1 MKFVQRFHKKTKF
14 CTLALCLVLLFEM
27 LGRLIVF
34 NLYSDHNTFLS
45 YVYGNRDTIKKKIK
59 DFVYTKEFNSDHYKD
74 NLINKINKTGIDSYR
89 ISLSKNDVIHFASV
103 VKLMENNASR
113 SDGEKINKYRKVK
126 IEHNGTKYEAK
137 LKLHL
142 GEPRHWKDP
151 KKSYSLKLS
160 GDKFIN
166 KSEKIDFVVP
176 EDRGYFPPLLCKE
189 LSEISGLPHPDNDF
203 CILYIND
210 EYNGLYLL
218 EEEFDNNPKYFEKNK
233 VPNDLSIRPNFK
245 DITELVLWDSKLEF
259 WESSA
264 LSIDSPYSE
273 EIKSRVNDYLN
284 GLRALDFEALKS
296 LVDIEKVA
304 AVTAMKIF
312 WGYSHD
318 YIERN
323 IRLVYSLDSGLIYYQ
338 PRAEDGA
345 KKLKLDCAHIPE
357 AEKNHFSFEHGMNYY
372 YGTKYLRM
380 FYPFVKNEHF
390 RDRRNF
396 YLKKFVFES
405 EIESKIEKYSSRSLS
420 IFPLDPF
427 SKFNGQT
434 ITYLINDQREVLHG
448 NTQIIKNTLSK
459 SSIFIK
465 IIKSNDKLKISIL
478 PDSLARLKLKDF
490 KLSLH
495 SGDYNVTKTNTKDE
509 KTIRCEDGELDLQE
523 IFEEEYLMTDL
534 DFRLLP
540 RKKYFEISIEG
551 NDFEEF
557 KEEDVSITAVNTFS
571 DQLVPKNRIHLNVI
585 DHTSDYSKL
594 KSLSA
599 QNFIDNHS
607 NINFSL
613 NQNALSIAQGTYEI
627 SNDLIVPEGLVLNI
641 AKGTVFNMEDNA
653 SIVSFSP
660 LNFNGTSQHPIT
672 VKRKREQGQFGVI
685 AMILEKPENIQ
696 INHLNLTGGSAALV
710 NGVFYNGAL
719 SIHNGTVRM
728 NSCTISKC
736 KADDGINF
744 KNSTAQIKN
753 CRFIDNKSDHVD
765 LDFCRA
771 LVDSN
776 NFINHDS
783 QNAGDAIDLS
793 GSSVILKNNQLIK
806 SGDKAISV
814 GEKSKVIIFNN
825 TIIGN
830 KIGIAVK
837 DSSKALISN
846 NSFGTN
852 ETNLS
857 CYVKKG
863 IFEGGSAYLHGNSNL
878 PSESIQL
885 DDLSDY
891 FRLSSFE
898 PGSFEVEETE
908 IHQTVDSVFQSINL
922 NFRE

>member
-1 MKFVQRFHKKTKF
+1 
-14 CTLALCLVLLFEM
+14 LALGLVLMFEM

-34 NLYSDHNTFLS
+34 NLNSDHSTFIS
-45 YVYGNRDTIKKKIK
+45 YVYGNSGTIKKKIK

-74 NLINKINKTGIDSYR
+74 SLINKINRTGIESYR
-89 ISLSKNDVIHFASV
+89 ISLSKNDIIHFASI
-103 VKLMENNASR
+103 VKFMENNASR
-113 SDGEKINKYRKVK
+113 SDADKINKYRKVK
-126 IEHNGTKYEAK
+126 VEHKGAKYDAK

-142 GEPRHWKDP
+142 GEPRHWEDP

-166 KSEKIDFVVP
+166 KAERIDFVVP

-203 CILYIND
+203 CLLYIND
-210 EYNGLYLL
+210 EYNGAYLL

-233 VPNDLSIRPNFK
+233 VPNDLSIRSNFK

-264 LSIDSPYSE
+264 LRIDSPYSE
-273 EIKSRVNDYLN
+273 AINKRVNDYLN
-284 GLRALDFEALKS
+284 GLRTLDFGALEN
-296 LVDIEKVA
+296 LVDIDKVA

-323 IRLVYSLDSGLIYYQ
+323 IRLVYSLDTGLIYYQ

-345 KKLKLDCAHIPE
+345 KRLKLDCAHVPF
-357 AEKNHFSFEHGMNYY
+357 AENNNFSFEHGMNYY

-380 FYPFVKNEHF
+380 FYPFVKNTQF
-390 RDRRNF
+390 RDKRNS
-396 YLKKFVFES
+396 YLKKFIFQG
-405 EIESKIEKYSSRSLS
+405 EIESKIDKHTRRSLS

-427 SKFNGQT
+427 SKFNGQ
-434 ITYLINDQREVLHG
+434 ITTHLINHQM
-448 NTQIIKNTLSK
+448 NTLNENIQTIKSRLSK

-465 IIKSNDKLKISIL
+465 IFKTNDKLKISIL
-478 PDSLARLKLKDF
+478 PDSLARLKLKEF
-490 KLSLH
+490 SIAIPK
-495 SGDYNVTKTNTKDE
+495 GDYLVTMANSTYKNTFHNV
-509 KTIRCEDGELDLQE
+509 DGYLDLKE
-523 IFEEEYLMTDL
+523 VFEQEYLMTEL

-557 KEEDVSITAVNTFS
+557 KEEDTSITAVNTFS
-571 DQLVPKNRIHLNVI
+571 DQMVPKGRIHLNVI
-585 DHTSDYSKL
+585 DQRSNYSDL

-599 QNFIDNHS
+599 QNFIDSHK
-607 NINFSL
+607 NINFNL
-613 NQNALSIAQGTYEI
+613 DKNVLSIAQGTYEI
-627 SNDLIVPEGLVLNI
+627 SSDLIVPEGLILNI
-641 AKGTVFNMEDNA
+641 EKGTVFTMEDNV

-672 VKRKREQGQFGVI
+672 VNRKWEQGQFGVI
-685 AMILEKPENIQ
+685 AMILDEPKNIQ

-719 SIHNGTVRM
+719 SVHNGSVRM

-744 KNSTAQIKN
+744 KNSTVQINN
-753 CRFIDNKSDHVD
+753 CMFIDNKSDHVD
-765 LDFCRA
+765 LDFCKA

-776 NFINHDS
+776 KFINLDS
-783 QNAGDAIDLS
+783 QNTGDAIDLS
-793 GSSVILKNNQLIK
+793 GSVVIVKNNELSK

-814 GEKSKVIIFNN
+814 GEESKVIIFNN
-825 TIIGN
+825 TIN
-830 KIGIAVK
+830 SNQIGIAVK

-846 NSFGTN
+846 NSFSSN

-863 IFEGGSAYLHGNSNL
+863 IFEGGSAYLYRNTNL
-878 PSESIQL
+878 PSDSIQL
-885 DDLSDY
+885 DHLSDY
-891 FRLSSFE
+891 FKLSSFE
-898 PGSFEVEETE
+898 PESFEVEETE

-922 NFRE
+922 NFRK

>member
-1 MKFVQRFHKKTKF
+1 
-14 CTLALCLVLLFEM
+14 
-27 LGRLIVF
+27 
-34 NLYSDHNTFLS
+34 
-45 YVYGNRDTIKKKIK
+45 
-59 DFVYTKEFNSDHYKD
+59 
-74 NLINKINKTGIDSYR
+74 
-89 ISLSKNDVIHFASV
+89 
-103 VKLMENNASR
+103 MENNASR

-126 IEHNGTKYEAK
+126 VEYEGTKYDAK

-142 GEPRHWKDP
+142 GESRHWKDP

-166 KSEKIDFVVP
+166 KLEKIDFVVP

-189 LSEISGLPHPDNDF
+189 LSDISGLPHPDNDY

-210 EYNGLYLL
+210 KYNGVYLL

-264 LSIDSPYSE
+264 LNIDSSYAE
-273 EIKSRVNDYLN
+273 VINNRVNEYLN
-284 GLRALDFEALKS
+284 GLRLLDFEALKS

-323 IRLVYSLDSGLIYYQ
+323 IRLVYSLDTGLIYYQ
-338 PRAEDGA
+338 PRSEDGA
-345 KKLKLDCAHIPE
+345 KRLKLDCAHIPD
-357 AEKNHFSFEHGMNYY
+357 AEKNQFSFEHGMNYY

-380 FYPFVKNEHF
+380 FYPFIKNEHF

-396 YLKKFVFES
+396 YLKKFIFES
-405 EIESKIEKYSSRSLS
+405 NIEKRINEQSSRSLK

-427 SKFNGQT
+427 SKFNGQ
-434 ITYLINDQREVLHG
+434 ITTHLINDQKNVLHE

-465 IIKSNDKLKISIL
+465 IFKSDDKLKISIL
-478 PDSLARLKLKDF
+478 PDSLARLKIKNF
-490 KLSLH
+490 KISLQK
-495 SGDYNVTKTNTKDE
+495 GTYKVINANTKDE
-509 KTIRCEDGELDLQE
+509 KIIRNEAGYLDLKD
-523 IFEEEYLMTDL
+523 IFEDEYLMTDL

-540 RKKYFEISIEG
+540 QKKFFEISIIG
-551 NDFEEF
+551 KNFNEF
-557 KEEDVSITAVNTFS
+557 QKEQISISAVNTFS
-571 DQLVPKNRIHLNVI
+571 DQMVPENRIHLNVI
-585 DHTSDYSKL
+585 DNMSDYSELKL
-594 KSLSA
+594 LSA
-599 QNFIDNHS
+599 QKFIDRHKDM
-607 NINFSL
+607 NFSL
-613 NQNALSIAQGTYEI
+613 DKNVVSIAQGIYEI
-627 SNDLIVPEGLVLNI
+627 SNNLIVPEGMILNI
-641 AKGTVFNMEDNA
+641 EKGTVFNMEDNV

-660 LNFNGTSQHPIT
+660 INFNGTSQHPIT
-672 VKRKREQGQFGVI
+672 VTRKRDQGQFGVI
-685 AMILEKPENIQ
+685 AMILDKPENIQ
-696 INHLNLTGGSAALV
+696 INHLNLTGGSAAFV
-710 NGVFYNGAL
+710 NGIFYNGAV

-728 NSCTISKC
+728 NSCTIRDCQS
-736 KADDGINF
+736 DDGINF
-744 KNSTAQIKN
+744 KNSTVQIN
-753 CRFIDNKSDHVD
+753 NSTFIDNKSDHID

-776 NFINHDS
+776 NFINVDS
-783 QNAGDAIDLS
+783 QNTGDAIDLS
-793 GSSVILKNNQLIK
+793 GSMVILKNNKLSR

-814 GEKSKVIIFNN
+814 GEQSKVIIYNN
-825 TIIGN
+825 IINNN

-837 DSSKALISN
+837 DSSKALISHN
-846 NSFGTN
+846 TFSSN

-857 CYVKKG
+857 CYMKKG
-863 IFEGGSAYLHGNSNL
+863 IFDGGTAYLYDNANL
-878 PSESIQL
+878 PSYSIQL

-898 PGSFEVEETE
+898 PESFKVEGTE
-908 IHQTVDSVFQSINL
+908 IHRTVDTVFQSINL
-922 NFRE
+922 NFKE

>member
-1 MKFVQRFHKKTKF
+1 M
-14 CTLALCLVLLFEM
+14 FEM

-34 NLYSDHNTFLS
+34 NLNSDHDTFIS

-74 NLINKINKTGIDSYR
+74 NLVDKIKKTGIDSYR
-89 ISLSKNDVIHFASV
+89 ISLSKNDIIHFASV
-103 VKLMENNASR
+103 VKFMENNASR

-126 IEHNGTKYEAK
+126 VEHNGTKYDAK

-142 GEPRHWKDP
+142 GEPRHWEDP

-189 LSEISGLPHPDNDF
+189 LSEISGLPHPDNDY

-210 EYNGLYLL
+210 KYNGVYLL

-233 VPNDLSIRPNFK
+233 VPNDLSIRPSFK

-264 LSIDSPYSE
+264 LSIDSSYAE
-273 EIKSRVNDYLN
+273 VINNRVNDYLN
-284 GLRALDFEALKS
+284 GLRTLDFGALKN

-323 IRLVYSLDSGLIYYQ
+323 IRLVYSLDTGLIYYQ

-345 KKLKLDCAHIPE
+345 KKLKLDCAHVPD
-357 AEKNHFSFEHGMNYY
+357 AEKKQFSFEHGMNYY

-380 FYPFVKNEHF
+380 FYPFIKNEHF

-396 YLKKFVFES
+396 YLKKFIFES
-405 EIESKIEKYSSRSLS
+405 NIEKRINEQSSRSLK

-427 SKFNGQT
+427 SKFNEQ
-434 ITYLINDQREVLHG
+434 ITTHLINDQKNALHE
-448 NTQIIKNTLSK
+448 NTQIIKNTLSE

-465 IIKSNDKLKISIL
+465 IFKSDDKLKISIL
-478 PDSLARLKLKDF
+478 PDSLARLKIKNFKISLQEGTYRVIKANTKEETVIRNEDGYLDLKD
-490 KLSLH
+490 
-495 SGDYNVTKTNTKDE
+495 
-509 KTIRCEDGELDLQE
+509 

-551 NDFEEF
+551 NNFNEF
-557 KEEDVSITAVNTFS
+557 KEENISISAVNTFS
-571 DQLVPKNRIHLNVI
+571 DQLVPENRIHLNVI
-585 DHTSDYSKL
+585 DTSSDYTEL
-594 KSLSA
+594 KAMSA
-599 QNFIDNHS
+599 KNFIDNHRD
-607 NINFSL
+607 INFSL
-613 NQNALSIAQGTYEI
+613 DKNVISMAQGIYEI
-627 SNDLIVPEGLVLNI
+627 SSDLIVPEGMILNI
-641 AKGTVFNMEDNA
+641 AKGTVFNMEDNV

-660 LNFNGTSQHPIT
+660 INFNGTSRRPIT
-672 VKRKREQGQFGVI
+672 VKRKRNGGQFGVI
-685 AMILEKPENIQ
+685 AMILDKPENIE
-696 INHLNLTGGSAALV
+696 INHLNVTGGSAAYV

-728 NSCTISKC
+728 NSCTIREC

-744 KNSTAQIKN
+744 KNSTVQINN
-753 CRFIDNKSDHVD
+753 CLFIDNKSDHVD
-765 LDFCRA
+765 LDFCKA

-776 NFINHDS
+776 KFINLDS
-783 QNAGDAIDLS
+783 QNTGDAIDLS
-793 GSSVILKNNQLIK
+793 GSVVIVKTNELSK

-814 GEKSKVIIFNN
+814 GEESKVIIFNN
-825 TIIGN
+825 TIN
-830 KIGIAVK
+830 SNQIGIAVK

-846 NSFGTN
+846 NSFGSN

-863 IFEGGSAYLHGNSNL
+863 IFEGGTAYLHANSNL
-878 PSESIQL
+878 QTDSIQL

-898 PGSFEVEETE
+898 PESVEVEETE
-908 IHQTVDSVFQSINL
+908 IRQTVDSVFQSINL